1 MRPSKQILL
10 LSLLVLSL
18 LSSAASR
25 ANAQESEPND
35 SCAASQDLG
44 AVTLPLS
51 LTGSLGS
58 PDVDFFRTLIST
70 TNASGT
76 AVIDL
81 EALEGMDTVLGV
93 FGSDCSLLAADDDSG
108 AGLNSQIRINIPG
121 DGVLIIAATS
131 YSDFGF
137 TGAGSYSGPYRLSIR
152 EEGHAVAVSG
162 RVIDAGSGAPVPFAS
177 VFLSRCLFGFCSE
190 FIGQSSTD
198 SQGGFRFDGNFLFLP
213 SGDYQIT
220 VGANNYES
228 TTNFFFLAAGEDL
241 NLGDIALQR
250 IPMVSSIFGRVA
262 DSFTGAPLSG
272 SSIPFAWVELLF
284 CDPSFFYCY
293 TIRYAYP
300 DSQGNYRFDGGPG
313 QPLPPGTY
321 RVRAHADQY
330 LTGESESFTVGDGE
344 DHDAGTLG
352 LKSFPV
358 RVDLFQSCGQ
368 IPSSGGNCQF
378 SVRISNGMES
388 RLGAE
393 VWSLVQAFGIG
404 SPVSATTFQTGL
416 PKTINLAP
424 GQSTTVSSSFFVP
437 GEISDGAFAC
447 VSGFAARRPHSF
459 NTLGQHHLF
468 CLVKGGGFFSVVPES
483 QKRDLVRKLK
493 GQGPK
498 K

>member
-1 MRPSKQILL
+1 MRHSKQILL

-35 SCAASQDLG
+35 SCTSPQDLG

-51 LTGSLGS
+51 LMGDLGA
-58 PDVDFFRTLIST
+58 PDVDFFRTLLST
-70 TNASGT
+70 SNASGT
-76 AVIDL
+76 VVIDL

-93 FGSDCSLLAADDDSG
+93 FGSDCTLLAVDDDSG
-108 AGLNSQIRINIPG
+108 AGFNSQIRINVPA

-131 YSDFGF
+131 YADFGF
-137 TGAGSYSGPYRLSIR
+137 TGQGSYSGPYHLSIR
-152 EEGHAVAVSG
+152 EEGRAVAVSG
-162 RVIDAGSGAPVPFAS
+162 RIVDAGSGAPIPFAD
-177 VFLSRCLFGFCSE
+177 VFLYRCPSGSCSE
-190 FIGQSSTD
+190 FVGHLQTD
-198 SQGGFRFDGNFLFLP
+198 TQGDFRFDGNFLFLL
-213 SGDYQIT
+213 SGQYLIS
-220 VGANNYES
+220 VSANNYQS
-228 TTNFFFLAAGEDL
+228 TTDFFVLSAGVDL
-241 NLGDIALQR
+241 DLGDIALQR
-250 IPMVSSIFGRVA
+250 IPTASSIYGRVV
-262 DSFTGAPLSG
+262 DSLTGAPLSG

-284 CDPSFFYCY
+284 CDPSFFFCY
-293 TIRYAYP
+293 TIRYAFP

-321 RVRAHADQY
+321 RVRAYADQY

-393 VWSLVQAFGIG
+393 VWSLVEAFGIG
-404 SPVSATTFQTGL
+404 SPVSHTSFQTGL

-424 GQSTTVSSSFFVP
+424 GESTTVSSSFFVP
-437 GEISDGAFAC
+437 GEISDGAYIC

-468 CLVKGGGFFSVVPES
+468 CLSKGGGFFSVVPES

-493 GQGPK
+493 GQGPRK
-498 K
+498 